1 MKLGPFEIRWPVRAA
16 AAPEPVRE
24 PKKAQ
29 GATGTTNMRGW
40 LVQEEYLDDLKGQ
53 TGIATYDR
61 MARSDAAVQEAL
73 GHIVY
78 PILNG
83 NFEVDPASDSPEDH
97 EIAEFIRCALFDWLD
112 RPFHDHL
119 REALSFL
126 QFGHSVFETPLK
138 VISASLEYDDPSSD
152 DGTQLTTPERQWLV
166 WDDFQIRL
174 PRTLH
179 RWHTEGGKLRSLTQ
193 LVWKDDGYAHVEIP
207 AEDLIVFTHQRV
219 GDDYTGTSLLRGAYQ
234 AWFMKQA
241 VQNVLGLAIQ
251 AHGIGINTLYMPN
264 WARENPELEEKC
276 EQILADLRAGDSVYA
291 LWPGPKAT
299 GNTDGFHFE
308 ITTPQSGGENIGGI
322 TNALEYFRG
331 EIKGA
336 VLARFSELGHGSTGA
351 RATGDTQSEIWYD
364 ALRSVAR
371 QLGEGYQPAIR
382 RLVDANYAGVREY
395 PKLVCRD
402 IESRDLALYGQTIAQ
417 LTAAG
422 AWVADKPARA
432 WLRTLFDAPDEDET
446 DPAHQQPDPNAD
458 PNLDGPQHDPPATP

>member
-1 MKLGPFEIRWPVRAA
+1 VARLGRLPDSAA
-16 AAPEPVRE
+16 AHVAPLAHRGRQA
-24 PKKAQ
+24 PK
-29 GATGTTNMRGW
+29 
-40 LVQEEYLDDLKGQ
+40 
-53 TGIATYDR
+53 
-61 MARSDAAVQEAL
+61 
-73 GHIVY
+73 
-78 PILNG
+78 
-83 NFEVDPASDSPEDH
+83 
-97 EIAEFIRCALFDWLD
+97 
-112 RPFHDHL
+112 
-119 REALSFL
+119 
-126 QFGHSVFETPLK
+126 
-138 VISASLEYDDPSSD
+138 
-152 DGTQLTTPERQWLV
+152 
-166 WDDFQIRL
+166 
-174 PRTLH
+174 
-179 RWHTEGGKLRSLTQ
+179 SLTQ

-336 VLARFSELGHGSTGA
+336 VLARFSELGHGSPERARPATLSPRSGTTRSAASPASSA
-351 RATGDTQSEIWYD
+351 RATSP
-364 ALRSVAR
+364 RSAASSTR
-371 QLGEGYQPAIR
+371 TTP
-382 RLVDANYAGVREY
+382 GVREY

-402 IESRDLALYGQTIAQ
+402 IESPTSPSTGR
-417 LTAAG
+417 
-422 AWVADKPARA
+422 RS
-432 WLRTLFDAPDEDET
+432 R
-446 DPAHQQPDPNAD
+446 N
-458 PNLDGPQHDPPATP
+458 